1 MELTLTGYRRSRGS
15 SEVKGSERK
24 MLRPMTAKH
33 LTRKLHELFD
43 EALRQGVTHEH
54 ERSKIIHA
62 IIGVLAKECR
72 DEEAWAK
79 RITKIAEFVL

>member
-1 MELTLTGYRRSRGS
+1 
-15 SEVKGSERK
+15 
-24 MLRPMTAKH
+24 MTAKH
-33 LTRKLHELFD
+33 FTRKLHELFD
-43 EALRQGVTHEH
+43 EALRQEVTHEH